1 MKKVIELLKRARETS
16 YDISPHARIVV
27 RLIDNAIAELQNS
40 TPITPDEYREI
51 EGDELDKRAAV
62 YGLYECA
69 SHRLGEPPDTYW
81 KPFSYAGALGNP
93 NVSAIVCAY
102 NLKGPPP
109 ADWRPE

>member
-1 MKKVIELLKRARETS
+1 MKRFCQNCQCFNVCKYAEKRTPDLCKYYAARNGLS
-16 YDISPHARIVV
+16 
-27 RLIDNAIAELQNS
+27 
-40 TPITPDEYREI
+40 ITPDEYREI
-51 EGDELDKRAAV
+51 EGDELDGRAAV
-62 YGLYECA
+62 YGLYEA
-69 SHRLGEPPDTYW
+69 LSYIYAKPPSVYW